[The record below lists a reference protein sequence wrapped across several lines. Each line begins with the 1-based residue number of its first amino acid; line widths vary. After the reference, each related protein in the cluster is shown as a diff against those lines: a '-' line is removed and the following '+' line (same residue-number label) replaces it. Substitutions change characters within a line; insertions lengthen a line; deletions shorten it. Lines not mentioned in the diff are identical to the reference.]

1 MVLSDVG
8 PDTVRRPGAMTL
20 DFLQRYTGI
29 IGQGG
34 T

>member
-1 MVLSDVG
+1 MVLGDVG

-20 DFLQRYTGI
+20 YFLQGHTGVV
-29 IGQGG
+29 GQGG